1 MWIIIGHIVVVLV
14 LILCNGF
21 FAMAELAVVSARR
34 GRLAALAKD
43 DPGAA
48 AALALHEK
56 PGRFLST
63 VQIGITLVGVL
74 AGAFSG
80 ATLSEYLAAWL
91 ADFDLIAP
99 YAEALALGAVVICIS
114 FATLILGELAPK
126 RLAFAHAEAI
136 ASAVARPFAALARAA
151 GPVVV
156 ALDWTTSAV
165 LALFGLKREAAHAPT
180 DEEITHLVAEG
191 AEAGH
196 FDAAELDMIKRVF
209 RLGDREVGAIMTP
222 RTEIVWLD
230 LADGDEENQRKIGAT
245 PYSRFPVIDGDQ
257 KNVLGI
263 ARVKDLA
270 GRAFATKPFDLRS
283 GLRPPFFVPETT
295 KALTLLELFKRHRVH
310 LALVVDEYGDIQ
322 GLVTLNDI
330 IETVVGDVPMMGG
343 VISEKA
349 RRREDGSWLIDGLIP
364 IDEFRDLLG
373 IDELPG
379 EGEGAFRTLAGF
391 VLARLGRVPHPADA
405 FFWEGMRFEVLD
417 MDGRRIDKVLV
428 VPPAKPHAEPK
439 ERKVS

>member
-1 MWIIIGHIVVVLV
+1 M
-14 LILCNGF
+14 
-21 FAMAELAVVSARR
+21 
-34 GRLAALAKD
+34 
-43 DPGAA
+43 
-48 AALALHEK
+48 
-56 PGRFLST
+56 
-63 VQIGITLVGVL
+63 
-74 AGAFSG
+74 
-80 ATLSEYLAAWL
+80 
-91 ADFDLIAP
+91 
-99 YAEALALGAVVICIS
+99 
-114 FATLILGELAPK
+114 
-126 RLAFAHAEAI
+126 
-136 ASAVARPFAALARAA
+136 
-151 GPVVV
+151 
-156 ALDWTTSAV
+156 
-165 LALFGLKREAAHAPT
+165 
-180 DEEITHLVAEG
+180 
-191 AEAGH
+191 
-196 FDAAELDMIKRVF
+196 
-209 RLGDREVGAIMTP
+209 
-222 RTEIVWLD
+222 
-230 LADGDEENQRKIGAT
+230 
-245 PYSRFPVIDGDQ
+245 IDGDQ

-270 GRAFATKPFDLRS
+270 GRAFAAKPFDLRA